1 MPYYSRIILNSIYNQ
16 LFPKLFR
23 HNRRMPSH
31 TLLDFSETLATLN
44 TMHTL
49 QVQ

>member
-16 LFPKLFR
+16 LFR